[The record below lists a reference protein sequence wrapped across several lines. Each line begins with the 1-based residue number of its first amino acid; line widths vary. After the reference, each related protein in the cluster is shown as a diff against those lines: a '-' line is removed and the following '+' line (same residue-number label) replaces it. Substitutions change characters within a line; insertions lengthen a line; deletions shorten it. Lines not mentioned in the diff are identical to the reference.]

1 MRHHIMINYTV
12 QASLKEMNEQMGHH
26 SAKSKV
32 ELEDAAC
39 RQGATSRER
48 YAVGM
53 NEQNRPVKIGSS
65 YGLCS

>member
-1 MRHHIMINYTV
+1 M

-39 RQGATSRER
+39 GQGTTSRER

-53 NEQNRPVKIGSS
+53 NEQNRPVKMGSS
-65 YGLCS
+65 HGFCS